1 MSEGTSRLAARL
13 SSVPQLSFIYRCSFE
28 SIILILIARMPRKC
42 NDLAPWIQRYT
53 LKLSSCTSI
62 FGGRAGVISFL
73 LNLVVILIQFE
84 KVPAQLNNSIV
95 NSSFQESSI
104 HNGVSSSH
112 PSPSIPVQVC
122 IQTKF

>member
-1 MSEGTSRLAARL
+1 M
-13 SSVPQLSFIYRCSFE
+13 
-28 SIILILIARMPRKC
+28 
-42 NDLAPWIQRYT
+42 
-53 LKLSSCTSI
+53 
-62 FGGRAGVISFL
+62 RAGVISFL